1 MSQAIEEELASNDEN
16 NSDEEIVRPKLLPSS
31 VGRKH
36 IRHSMLHEIHNLN
49 LEPQIQSKS
58 ILEKYKGMESENNS
72 IVANDIHEQET
83 SFKIRLLKRQN
94 KVYGRKLTIDPE
106 FSFWNESSIS
116 NITDK
121 EQISSFLSFD

>member
-16 NSDEEIVRPKLLPSS
+16 NSDEEIIRPKLLPSS
-31 VGRKH
+31 EDRKH

-58 ILEKYKGMESENNS
+58 ILEKYKGMESESNS

-94 KVYGRKLTIDPE
+94 KVFGRKLTIDPE
-106 FSFWNESSIS
+106 FSF
-116 NITDK
+116 
-121 EQISSFLSFD
+121 